1 MAKKSMLA
9 REAKRKKLVS
19 RYAEKRKSIL
29 NELKK
34 ADTLE
39 QIFEL
44 MKNYKN
50 YLEIVRQQECVTVVG
65 KQEDQEGFSAFSA
78 YAEMQ
83 LENYLMTVCYQV

>member
-44 MKNYKN
+44 N
-50 YLEIVRQQECVTVVG
+50 
-65 KQEDQEGFSAFSA
+65 
-78 YAEMQ
+78 
-83 LENYLMTVCYQV
+83 